1 MIRKAAELPD
11 ALALLPD
18 TTAAKYLTRSVRTGQ
33 EEPPRVALLRAST
46 PVEEHSARWATYPV
60 RELVDEAMRRFGDDA
75 RARADAWLAPRLHAT
90 IRMTR
95 AEASD
100 TGLWNFLALVVAP
113 GYVVW
118 RHLGKG
124 RKGTADGEAAEVA
137 ARRFSGRH
145 DTQTFARLWWAA
157 ELFRDG
163 DDYRPAEIA
172 CGNQDVL
179 NTVLRLDVMDHR
191 PSARAVV
198 RLLERGTVRTGRE
211 VNALATA
218 INSAGA
224 TLFYDGMAP
233 DEEPELDGLWEW
245 IRDVETAPPA
255 PWESL
260 PDGPKDGRIPESSVA
275 TMVRCFEGLFA
286 EAPVRGRPEPGGAA
300 DKPVPAQGVSLEKT
314 YANSGW

>member
-145 DTQTFARLWWAA
+145 DTQTFARLWWARNSSGTA
-157 ELFRDG
+157 TTTD
-163 DDYRPAEIA
+163 RPRSPAA
-172 CGNQDVL
+172 TRMYSTPCCGWTSWTTDRRRERWFVYW
-179 NTVLRLDVMDHR
+179 
-191 PSARAVV
+191 SAARCGPAV
-198 RLLERGTVRTGRE
+198 R
-211 VNALATA
+211 
-218 INSAGA
+218 
-224 TLFYDGMAP
+224 
-233 DEEPELDGLWEW
+233 
-245 IRDVETAPPA
+245 
-255 PWESL
+255 
-260 PDGPKDGRIPESSVA
+260 
-275 TMVRCFEGLFA
+275 
-286 EAPVRGRPEPGGAA
+286 
-300 DKPVPAQGVSLEKT
+300 
-314 YANSGW
+314 

>member
-1 MIRKAAELPD
+1 MSRNTAELPD
-11 ALALLPD
+11 FLALLPD
-18 TTAAKYLTRSVRTGQ
+18 STAAKYLTRSVRTGQ

-46 PVEEHSARWATYPV
+46 PPEERSARWATYPV
-60 RELVDEAMRRFGDDA
+60 RELMDEAMRRFGDDS
-75 RARADAWLAPRLHAT
+75 RTRADAWLAPRLHAT

-113 GYVVW
+113 DYVVW

-124 RKGTADGEAAEVA
+124 KADGEPAEVA

-157 ELFRDG
+157 ELFRNG
-163 DDYRPAEIA
+163 DDYRTAEIA

-179 NTVLRLDVMDHR
+179 NTVLRLDIMDHR

-218 INSAGA
+218 INSAGT

-233 DEEPELDGLWEW
+233 DEDPELDGLWEW
-245 IRDVETAPPA
+245 IRDIETAPPA

-260 PDGPKDGRIPESSVA
+260 PDGPKDGRIPESSVT

-286 EAPVRGRPEPGGAA
+286 EAPVRGRAEPHGTAV
-300 DKPVPAQGVSLEKT
+300 KPIPSQGVSLDKP
-314 YANSGW
+314 YASSGW